1 MKNRKLI
8 IIILSCLF
16 IAVTGVI
23 YSCSFSEGK
32 NDLITSLESGSDYTD
47 LKETFHEGTSDKTG
61 DTSKDGDDV
70 RTDENPG
77 LIYYVH
83 LCGAV
88 VNPGVYKVEAGTRLA
103 ELIKLAGG
111 LKADAA
117 GDYVNQAMEVKDGQR
132 IYIPTK
138 DELKDLTPAEYV
150 QGNESV
156 SFKEDVLDSRVNIN
170 TADESALMSLPGIGQ
185 ARAKSIIEY
194 RDKHGNFSDIKDLMK
209 VPGIKEGLFSR
220 IADKITVGN

>member
-111 LKADAA
+111 LIADAA

-138 DELKDLTPAEYV
+138 DELNGLTLAEYI
-150 QGNESV
+150 QGDQSGSSQDEP
-156 SFKEDVLDSRVNIN
+156 LDSRVNIN

-185 ARAKSIIEY
+185 AKAKSIIEY
-194 RDKHGNFSDIKDLMK
+194 RDKHGNFTDIKDLMK

>member
-8 IIILSCLF
+8 MVILSCLF
-16 IAVTGVI
+16 FAVAGLI
-23 YSCSFSEGK
+23 YTCSFDKGK
-32 NDLITSLESGSDYTD
+32 NDLITSLESSSDYTD
-47 LKETFHEGTSDKTG
+47 LKDGIPDGTSEITG
-61 DTSKDGDDV
+61 DIIENGFDA
-70 RTDENPG
+70 RTDEIPV
-77 LIYYVH
+77 LIYVH

-88 VNPGVYKVEAGTRLA
+88 ENPDVYKVETGTRLA